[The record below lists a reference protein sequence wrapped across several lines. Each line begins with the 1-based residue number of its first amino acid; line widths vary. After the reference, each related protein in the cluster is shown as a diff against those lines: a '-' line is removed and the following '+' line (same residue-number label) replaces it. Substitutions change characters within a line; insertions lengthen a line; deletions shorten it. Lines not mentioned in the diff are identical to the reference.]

1 MGGVFFAII
10 VFMKVLERF
19 FVLSL
24 FLILPLFIHAQTLL
38 PERRA
43 QLESELSELQKQI
56 DEQKAILEVKQRQSV
71 SLERD
76 VNILS
81 ASIEKAK
88 LNIKARDISIAKLNS
103 DIAEKQSTIGV
114 LNDKLDKE
122 KESLAS
128 IIRKTYELESY
139 SLPEVMFSS
148 QNFSDFF
155 EDAGAFIYIQSALK
169 DSFVLITENKD
180 KTEKEKSDLEEKKQ
194 EQLDLKAIQ
203 EFEKKKIE
211 QQEAE
216 KKRILKESK
225 GIEAEYQKIIKSK
238 ETNAAK
244 IRAELFILRGSSAIP
259 FEKAYELA
267 VRAETKTGVRP
278 AFLLGIIAEESKL
291 GENVGTGNWKVDMHP
306 TRDVPVFK
314 KITEKLGLDPD
325 KMPVSKK
332 AWYGWGG
339 AMGPAQFIPSTWVL
353 YEDKISKLT
362 GHNPPNPWDPED
374 AFMGSAIYL
383 KDSGAAKK
391 TVAAERYAALCYLAG
406 CKNATKKAYQFYADD
421 VMELADKYQKQINI
435 IKQ

>member
-332 AWYGWGG
+332 A
-339 AMGPAQFIPSTWVL
+339 
-353 YEDKISKLT
+353 
-362 GHNPPNPWDPED
+362 
-374 AFMGSAIYL
+374 
-383 KDSGAAKK
+383 
-391 TVAAERYAALCYLAG
+391 
-406 CKNATKKAYQFYADD
+406 
-421 VMELADKYQKQINI
+421 
-435 IKQ
+435 